1 MRMSS
6 HILIREAR
14 RRARLT
20 QAELAARAGTTQSAV
35 ARWEA
40 GKALPS
46 LEKLQSLVECCG
58 LELAVTLTERQPG
71 ERELLE
77 RTLSRTPEERLHLLM
92 AAIRSLHGA
101 EVTADATGDPGGEPP
116 FDPLAILAALARHD
130 VRYVLVGGLAAT
142 LHGSPFLSADV
153 DITPERSVAN
163 LERLAAALAELGAE
177 LGTEVQAPEVQAPE
191 VQANPALERVSG
203 RSGPERGADSLA
215 AASMRRITTH
225 FGSLDILFAPAGPTG
240 FEDLRAQAQLVEL
253 CGVRVNVASLTD
265 LIRSKEATGSRN
277 HSSSI
282 TTLWRLHRLSAGY

>member
-1 MRMSS
+1 MSS

-46 LEKLQSLVECCG
+46 LEKLESLVECCG
-58 LELAVTLTERQPG
+58 LELAVTLTECRPD

-77 RTLSRTPEERLHLLM
+77 RTLSRTPEERLNQLM
-92 AAIRSLHGA
+92 AAIPTLHGA

-177 LGTEVQAPEVQAPE
+177 VGNAVQTPEVPANTAP
-191 VQANPALERVSG
+191 ERVSG
-203 RSGPERGADSLA
+203 RSGPEHGADPMA
-215 AASMRRITTH
+215 ATSMRRITTP
-225 FGSLDILFAPAGPTG
+225 FGSLDILFEPAGTTG
-240 FEDLRAQAQLVEL
+240 FEDLRAHAGVVEL
-253 CGVRVNVASLTD
+253 RGLRVNVASLTD
-265 LIRSKEATGSRN
+265 LIRSKEVNGSGTDR
-277 HSSSI
+277 STI
-282 TTLWRLHRLSAGY
+282 TTLRRLHRLSEGH